1 MARLARCLV
10 LAPTWMSA
18 SARSLAAALL
28 LAAAAGAVAPA
39 WAAPAGAVDAGAG
52 AGDRFVG
59 LPLAAALQMLQRDGV
74 AVVFSTA
81 VVLPSMVVRTAPRA
95 STPSAILDELLRPH
109 GLAAS
114 RGPRGRL
121 IVVRAAGPPTQPP
134 PVPAVPPVA
143 AEIEVTA
150 PAESM
155 HGEPVA
161 AAVLDPV
168 APEGD
173 LPHVGGDVFRA
184 VGLLPGA
191 ATSESSAQ
199 LSVRGGRRDDV
210 MVVLDG
216 LELLA
221 PYHLQ
226 EFDGALGIVPAL
238 SLEHVELIADPVP
251 VEYGDRLG
259 GVVDMRTRT
268 PQTPLHLSLGVGSLF
283 AEASASGA
291 FARDRGRWLAAARAG
306 NYRLALEAGG
316 RHEDPR
322 YWDVFGKTDYA
333 LRPGQD
339 LQLRL
344 LLASDD
350 FEVDPVNVGGGSYRS
365 RWENSYLWASHV
377 GALGAQGLAESV
389 AWIGLLERKR
399 FAERAQQG
407 TTRFD
412 LDDDRNSVF
421 AGGKTTWRWAP
432 PAARWSLDGG
442 AEWRQIDS
450 AIDYRADRVDLAP
463 ELPGTTPAEGHTLFS
478 HDFEFEQLAA
488 FASGRLR
495 VGRGL
500 TLEGGLRWDHTG
512 LTDEAH
518 TSPRL
523 HVAWSPDGASVVRAG
538 WGWYYQSQRPYEVQV
553 EDGQTSVSPSER
565 ATQSLLSYER
575 RLAGGASWRAGA
587 YERREGSPR
596 ARFESLFD
604 TSVIYPE
611 LSPGRVR
618 LDPDFAR
625 ARGVELL
632 FRAAPRPRLD
642 WSAAYTRA
650 AVEDRI
656 DGRWVPR
663 ATDET
668 HALELLAHVQLPH
681 HFTLSAVW
689 LYHTGWPTTEVSGRV
704 GRDELGNVRVEP
716 VLGPIRGDRLPEYHR
731 LDLRLGRGWDVRGGR
746 LSAFL
751 DLQNVYGRHN
761 VRGYEA
767 FRFGLDDRGEPEVFA
782 DSVSWGGFLPSFGVR
797 WSR

>member
-1 MARLARCLV
+1 MARHARLTIP
-10 LAPTWMSA
+10 L
-18 SARSLAAALL
+18 AALL
-28 LAAAAGAVAPA
+28 LATVAGAVAPA
-39 WAAPAGAVDAGAG
+39 LAASAATTDAHP
-52 AGDRFVG
+52 GDRFVG
-59 LPLAAALQMLQRDGV
+59 MPLAAALQVLQREGV

-95 STPSAILDELLRPH
+95 STPRAMLDELLRPH

-121 IVVRAAGPPTQPP
+121 VVVRAAPP
-134 PVPAVPPVA
+134 PAELEPRPPAPPVIA

-150 PAESM
+150 PVESA
-155 HGEPVA
+155 HGEPIA

-168 APEGD
+168 PPESD
-173 LPHVGGDVFRA
+173 VPHTGNDVFRA

-226 EFDGALGIVPAL
+226 EFDGALGIVPAI

-268 PQTPLHLSLGVGSLF
+268 PQTPLHVSLGVGSLF
-283 AEASASGA
+283 AEASAGGA
-291 FARDRGRWLAAARAG
+291 FAGDRGRWLAAARGG

-322 YWDVFGKTDYA
+322 YWDLFGKTDYA

-339 LQLRL
+339 VQLRL

-350 FEVDPVNVGGGSYRS
+350 FEVDGVNVGGGSYRS
-365 RWENSYLWASHV
+365 RWGNSYLWASHV

-389 AWIGLLERKR
+389 AWVSLLERDR
-399 FAERAQQG
+399 FAEQARQG
-407 TTRFD
+407 STQFD
-412 LDDDRNSVF
+412 LDDERTSVF
-421 AGGKTTWRWAP
+421 AGGKSTWRWAP

-463 ELPGTTPAEGHTLFS
+463 DLPGTTPVEGHTRFS
-478 HDFEFEQLAA
+478 HDFEFEQVAV
-488 FASGRLR
+488 FASGRVR
-495 VGRGL
+495 AGHGL
-500 TLEGGLRWDHTG
+500 TMEGGLRWDHTG
-512 LTDEAH
+512 LTDEGH

-523 HVAWSPDGASVVRAG
+523 HLAWSPDDATVVRAG
-538 WGWYYQSQRPYEVQV
+538 WGWYYQSQRPYELQV
-553 EDGQTSVSPSER
+553 EDGQTQVLPSER
-565 ATQSLLSYER
+565 AAQKMLSYER

-587 YERREGSPR
+587 YEREEGSPR
-596 ARFESLFD
+596 ERFESLFD
-604 TSVIYPE
+604 TAVIYPE

-618 LDPDFAR
+618 LDPDVAR
-625 ARGVELL
+625 ARGLELL
-632 FRAAPRPRLD
+632 YRAAPRPRLD
-642 WSAAYTRA
+642 WSAAYTLA
-650 AVEDRI
+650 VVEDRI
-656 DGRWVPR
+656 NGRWVPR

-668 HALELLAHVQLPH
+668 HAVELLARLQLPH

-689 LYHTGWPTTEVSGRV
+689 LYHTGWPTTEVSARV
-704 GRDELGNVRVEP
+704 VRDELGNTRVEP
-716 VLGPIRGDRLPEYHR
+716 MLGPIRGDRLPEYHR
-731 LDLRLGRGWDVRGGR
+731 LDLRLGRGWNWRGGQ

-751 DLQNVYGRHN
+751 DLQNVYARHN
-761 VRGYEA
+761 VRGYEE
-767 FRFGLDDRGEPEVFA
+767 FRFGLDAGGEGEVFA
-782 DSVSWGGFLPSFGVR
+782 DSVSWGGFLPSFGLR

>member
-1 MARLARCLV
+1 
-10 LAPTWMSA
+10 MSIA
-18 SARSLAAALL
+18 ARSLAAALL
-28 LAAAAGAVAPA
+28 LAVAVAPA
-39 WAAPAGAVDAGAG
+39 SAAPAGAANSESSGE
-52 AGDRFVG
+52 RFVG
-59 LPLAAALQMLQRDGV
+59 LPLAAALQVLQGEGV

-95 STPSAILDELLRPH
+95 TTARAILDELLLPH

-121 IVVRAAGPPTQPP
+121 IVVRAE
-134 PVPAVPPVA
+134 PVPAAPSPPAAPAPPPVA

-150 PAESM
+150 PGESL

-161 AAVLDPV
+161 AAVLDQVP
-168 APEGD
+168 PERD
-173 LPHVGGDVFRA
+173 VPHVGGDVFRA

-268 PQTPLHLSLGVGSLF
+268 PGTPLHVSLGVGSLF
-283 AEASASGA
+283 AEASAGGA
-291 FARDRGRWLAAARAG
+291 FAGDRGRWLAAARSG

-322 YWDVFGKTDYA
+322 YWDLFGKTDWA

-344 LLASDD
+344 LLAGDD
-350 FEVDPVNVGGGSYRS
+350 FDVDSATVGGGSYRS

-377 GALGAQGLAESV
+377 GAVGAQGLAESV
-389 AWIGLLERKR
+389 AWISLLERTR
-399 FAERAQQG
+399 FAAQAQQG
-407 TTRFD
+407 GTQFD
-412 LDDDRNSVF
+412 LDDDRTSVF
-421 AGGKTTWRWAP
+421 AGGKSTWRWAP
-432 PAARWSLDGG
+432 PAAPWSLDGG

-450 AIDYRADRVDLAP
+450 SIDYRADRVDLEP
-463 ELPGTTPAEGHTLFS
+463 ELPGTTPAEGHRRFKDT
-478 HDFEFEQLAA
+478 FEFEQVAV

-495 VGRGL
+495 AGRGV
-500 TLEGGLRWDHTG
+500 TVEGGLRWDHTG
-512 LTDEAH
+512 LTDEGH
-518 TSPRL
+518 TSPRV
-523 HVAWSPDGASVVRAG
+523 HVAWSPDGATVVRAG
-538 WGWYYQSQRPYEVQV
+538 WGWFYQSQRPYELQV
-553 EDGQTSVSPSER
+553 EDGQTHVLPSER
-565 ATQSLLSYER
+565 ATQSLLSFER
-575 RLAGGASWRAGA
+575 RHGDGASWRFGA

-596 ARFESLFD
+596 ERFESLFD
-604 TSVIYPE
+604 TAVVYPE
-611 LSPGRVR
+611 LSPGRMR

-632 FRAAPRPRLD
+632 YRAAPRPRLD
-642 WSAAYTRA
+642 WSAAYTLA
-650 AVEDRI
+650 SVADRI

-668 HALELLAHVQLPH
+668 HALELLGRVQLPH
-681 HFTLSAVW
+681 SFTLSAVW
-689 LYHTGWPTTEVSGRV
+689 QYHTGWPTTEVRARV
-704 GRDELGNVRVEP
+704 VRDELGNVRVEP
-716 VLGPIRGDRLPEYHR
+716 VLGSIRGDRLPEYHR
-731 LDLRLGRGWDVRGGR
+731 LDLRLGRSWALRGGR

-751 DLQNVYGRHN
+751 DLQNVYARHN
-761 VRGYEA
+761 VRGFEG
-767 FRFGLDDRGEPEVFA
+767 FRFGLDERGEPEVFA

>member
-1 MARLARCLV
+1 MPRPARRPLLTAALV
-10 LAPTWMSA
+10 LVTVAGVAAPPS
-18 SARSLAAALL
+18 
-28 LAAAAGAVAPA
+28 AAAASVL
-39 WAAPAGAVDAGAG
+39 AGAAVEPGE
-52 AGDRFVG
+52 RFVG
-59 LPLAAALQMLQRDGV
+59 LPLAAALQVLQREGI

-95 STPSAILDELLRPH
+95 TSPRAILDELLRPH
-109 GLAAS
+109 GLALTG
-114 RGPRGRL
+114 GPRGRL
-121 IVVRAAGPPTQPP
+121 IVVRAAPATAAPLPPTPAAPP
-134 PVPAVPPVA
+134 LA

-150 PAESM
+150 PGESL
-155 HGEPVA
+155 HGEPVGST
-161 AAVLDPV
+161 VLEPV
-168 APEGD
+168 PPERD
-173 LPHVGGDVFRA
+173 LPHAGSDVFRG

-191 ATSESSAQ
+191 ATSESSAE

-226 EFDGALGIVPAL
+226 EFDGALGIVPAV

-259 GVVDMRTRT
+259 GVVDMRSRT
-268 PQTPLHLSLGVGSLF
+268 PQALHVSLGLGSLF
-283 AEASASGA
+283 AEASAGGG
-291 FARDRGRWLAAARAG
+291 FAGERGRWLAAGRSG

-322 YWDVFGKTDYA
+322 YWDLFGKTDYA

-350 FEVDPVNVGGGSYRS
+350 FEVDPDIVGGGSYRS
-365 RWENSYLWASHV
+365 RWGNSYLWASHV

-389 AWIGLLERKR
+389 AWISLLERKR

-407 TTRFD
+407 TARFD
-412 LDDDRNSVF
+412 LDDERSSVF
-421 AGGKTTWRWAP
+421 AGGKSTWRWAP

-463 ELPGTTPAEGHTLFS
+463 DLPGTTPAEGNTRFK
-478 HDFEFEQLAA
+478 DAFEFEQVAV
-488 FASGRLR
+488 FASGRVR
-495 VGRGL
+495 AGPGL
-500 TLEGGLRWDHTG
+500 TIEGGLRWDHTG
-512 LTDEAH
+512 LTDEGH

-523 HVAWSPDGASVVRAG
+523 HLAWSPDGVGVVRAG
-538 WGWYYQSQRPYEVQV
+538 WGWYYQSQRPYELQV
-553 EDGQTSVSPSER
+553 EDGQTAVLPSER
-565 ATQSLLSYER
+565 ATQKLLSYER
-575 RLAGGASWRAGA
+575 RLTGGESWRVGA
-587 YERREGSPR
+587 YEREEGNPRE
-596 ARFESLFD
+596 RFESLFD
-604 TSVIYPE
+604 TAVVYPE

-618 LDPDFAR
+618 LDPDVAR

-632 FRAAPRPRLD
+632 YRAAPRPRFD
-642 WSAAYTRA
+642 WSAAYTLA
-650 AVEDRI
+650 SVEDRI

-668 HALELLAHVQLPH
+668 HGVELLGHLQLPYGL
-681 HFTLSAVW
+681 TLGAAW
-689 LYHTGWPTTEVSGRV
+689 LYHTGWPTTAVGARV
-704 GRDELGNVRVEP
+704 VRDELGNARVEP
-716 VLGPIRGDRLPEYHR
+716 VLGAIRDARLPDYHR
-731 LDLRLGRGWDVRGGR
+731 LDLRLGRGWNLRGGR

-751 DLQNVYGRHN
+751 DLQNVYARQN
-761 VRGYEA
+761 VRGFED
-767 FRFGLDDRGEPEVFA
+767 FRFGLDERGEPDAFA
-782 DSVSWGGFLPSFGVR
+782 DAVSWGGFLPTFGVR